1 MADFKGLISKFGFS
15 TLLLV
20 LGLFLLYVAATTGQN
35 NMVLIG
41 IVTIVVCAILI
52 SLSNAG
58 LIRIKLVFPVIAL
71 VVLGALFFAW
81 MDYDSVQNKLEF
93 VKQQKYRELKVVARL
108 MDIRD
113 AQVTY
118 KKVHGEYAGSF
129 DDLINH
135 VKYDSISVVKAMGTV
150 PDTLTELKA
159 VELGIVSRDTFKI
172 SVKDTL
178 FGNNFAVDSLR
189 YVPFSGGQEYRLQAG
204 EIEKNKLTV
213 KVFEAFASYDKI
225 LKGMNL
231 SEEYV
236 NVEEGLS
243 VGSMTEPHIRGNWE

>member
-15 TLLLV
+15 TLLFV
-20 LGLFLLYVAATTGQN
+20 LGLLLLYVAASSGQN
-35 NMVLIG
+35 NLVLIG
-41 IVTIVVCAILI
+41 IGTIVLSSVLI

-58 LIRIKLVFPVIAL
+58 IITVKLVVPMVAL
-71 VVLGALFFAW
+71 VVLGAIFFVW
-81 MDYDSVQNKLEF
+81 LDYDSVQNKLEF
-93 VKQQKYRELKVVARL
+93 VKEQKRRQLKVVDRL
-108 MDIRD
+108 MDIRS

-118 KKVHGEYAGSF
+118 KRIHGEYAGTF

-135 VKYDSISVVKAMGTV
+135 VKFDSISVVKAMGTV

-159 VELGIVSRDTFKI
+159 VELGIVSRDTMKI

-178 FGNNFAVDSLR
+178 FASNFPVDSLR
-189 YVPFSGGQEYRLQAG
+189 YVPFSGGQEYKLQSG
-204 EIEKNKLTV
+204 EIEKNKLNV
-213 KVFEAFASYDKI
+213 KVFEAFASFDKI
-225 LKGMNL
+225 LHGMNL

-236 NVEEGLS
+236 NIEDGLR